1 MNWHTKHEMHV
12 SDCQRIGPL
21 HTCTVSGMAMI
32 WLHHVWMWRM
42 LMGDLVCFK
51 ASWLRGVVYAVL

>member
-1 MNWHTKHEMHV
+1 
-12 SDCQRIGPL
+12 
-21 HTCTVSGMAMI
+21 MAMI